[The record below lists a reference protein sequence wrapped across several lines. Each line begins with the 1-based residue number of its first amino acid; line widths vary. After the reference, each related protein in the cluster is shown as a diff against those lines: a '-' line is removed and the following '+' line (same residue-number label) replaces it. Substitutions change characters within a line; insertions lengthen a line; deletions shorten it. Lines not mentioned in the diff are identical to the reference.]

1 MKKTTEDKMIPL
13 SDKEIGNIEA
23 ALYRF
28 VKDNEINMSK
38 ELRDECVELYRRFR
52 ILEGM
57 PMNLQ

>member
-1 MKKTTEDKMIPL
+1 MTNEDKRKMIPL
-13 SDKEIGNIEA
+13 SDKEISTIEA

-28 VKDNEINMSK
+28 VKDNEIDMSQ